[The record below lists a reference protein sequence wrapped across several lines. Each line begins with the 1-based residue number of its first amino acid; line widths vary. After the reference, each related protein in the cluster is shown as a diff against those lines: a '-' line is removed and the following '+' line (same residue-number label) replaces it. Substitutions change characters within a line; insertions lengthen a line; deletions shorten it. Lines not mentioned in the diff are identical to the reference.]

1 MSVIPKSKYPW
12 KLVAVTKDFGQPFDY
27 IITDADGETIGGIFG
42 PHDHETKMAN
52 AHIMAEAPMMHEA
65 LVTTKKVIKTFGEF
79 SDEELARARGIIQD
93 ALNILLNT
101 INGTL
106 EKCEGKTNGR

>member
-1 MSVIPKSKYPW
+1 MIIQKAKYPW
-12 KLVAVTKDFGQPFDY
+12 KLVPVTKDFEQPFDY
-27 IITDADGETIGGIFG
+27 IITDVDGDTIGGIFG

-65 LVTTKKVIKTFGEF
+65 LVTAKKVIETFGEF
-79 SDEELARARGIIQD
+79 SDEELEKARGIIQD
-93 ALNILLNT
+93 ALNILLNS
-101 INGTL
+101 INGIL